1 MSIGFFLDSFTSVF
15 EKGGFVLSL
24 IFIQFLIM
32 WFYATQKYLYFKNE
46 FNADFESFKSTVKN
60 MEVEDRTNNQAIMES
75 ERVEMY
81 LSRFKQK
88 MKSHISLIQL
98 MVMLAPLFGLLG
110 TVTGMI
116 SVFDV
121 MAVAGSGNARAMASG
136 ISKATIPTMAGM
148 VGALTGLFFVNY
160 IKGQLKAKTEMI
172 TDFLNKWSMGLS

>member
-1 MSIGFFLDSFTSVF
+1 MNLDFFLDSFMSVF
-15 EKGGFVLSL
+15 NKGGFVLVF
-24 IFIQFLIM
+24 IFVQFLLM

-46 FNADFESFKSTVKN
+46 FNQDFENFKADLERLKN
-60 MEVEDRTNNQAIMES
+60 ENTYFEN
-75 ERVEMY
+75 ERVQKY
-81 LSRFKQK
+81 LSILKLK

-160 IKGQLKAKTEMI
+160 IKTQLKVKNAMI
-172 TDFLNKWSMGLS
+172 ADFVTKWSMGIKQ

>member
-1 MSIGFFLDSFTSVF
+1 MSLDFFLGSFTSIF
-15 EKGGFVLSL
+15 EKGGFVL
-24 IFIQFLIM
+24 IFIFLQFLLM

-46 FNADFESFKSTVKN
+46 FQHDFEVLKQDLVRLKSENTYF
-60 MEVEDRTNNQAIMES
+60 ES
-75 ERVEMY
+75 ERMQKYVSI
-81 LSRFKQK
+81 LKLK
-88 MKSHISLIQL
+88 MKSHIQLIQL

-110 TVTGMI
+110 TVTGMV

-160 IKGQLKAKTEMI
+160 IKTKLKVKEAMI
-172 TDFLNKWSMGLS
+172 TDFLTKLQLGIKEN